1 MAGRAAWVDVMP
13 NMSGFAKLLMAG
25 TNAAASQAGRSAG
38 RAFSATM
45 SEASASDVLKSQVE
59 SMKSALSQAERA
71 SVEATRNIAQARDRQ
86 KAADQQVQ
94 AAEARLAE
102 QVEKYGEGSSRALKA
117 QSQLTAA
124 QSKARKASDELT
136 DATKQVSAASHAK
149 AEADTALTAKQN
161 ELTAAESRHPGL
173 LDRVS
178 VANASAAK
186 STGVFGRA
194 LGSAR
199 GMVSALGVTVG
210 AYSLVSWVSNS
221 LTAAKDFQKQMNL
234 LVTAG
239 GESQQ
244 ALGLVADGIK
254 GIAVQTGISTSQL
267 SEGMYTMEK
276 AQMRGADGLK
286 VLKAAAQGAT
296 DEQVDLGVMT
306 NALTSI
312 MRSYNIPASKASS
325 VTNQLVAA
333 SGEAKT
339 TMQEFAGSLSTVL
352 PVASAAGLSFAQVGG
367 AIATLTSHGTSADEA
382 TQELSNT
389 IRALQAPN
397 AVAVKEMQQF
407 GISSVDVAKNLGKNG
422 LTGTIGY
429 LTQTI
434 LKNMGPSGTVLLKTF
449 NQSSYAAQAAQTA
462 YNNLSGGAKKLATEY
477 KNGTLTLGD
486 YRKGL
491 KALPADQANLAAQWV
506 VMQNRSKGFN
516 DQLKSGLSSNQTYTD
531 ALKKIMGGATG
542 MNTALM
548 LSGGSTKAFASNVA
562 GISKVA
568 KQNGADIATW
578 AETQNTAQVQTQ
590 RFNQTLNVARITM
603 AAKFLPAIT
612 SSMRG
617 LTNAAVGIANFTSK
631 HKVLVKVLGIGAA
644 SLLGLVVS
652 FKLLRGAMLLAQ
664 GIQIAFATA
673 TGGTAIAQNAATI
686 SAASYATAQGIGN
699 AAAAVGSGVMYALGA
714 AIDFATGPIGLII
727 IGITALVAGFVLAY
741 KNSATFRN
749 IVTGALNGVKNAA
762 AAVGKWFSGPFV
774 NFFKT
779 AGNGI
784 KGGFTAVTSWFSG
797 PFAGFFVG
805 AFHKVQAGAQALW
818 NGIKIVGGGI
828 LNVFRFIITL
838 LATILV
844 TPWVLAWHQ
853 MAGPVTWL
861 WHSVIQPAWNGIKT
875 AFSTAWNWIKNTVI
889 NAWNREIRGWGIVFK
904 WLYNNVIKPVWG
916 GIKNAFTAAW
926 NFIKTVV
933 VDAWNREMN
942 GWATIFRWLYNNVIK
957 PVWDGI
963 RSAFSTAWNW
973 IKTNVINAWNSEIR
987 GWGVI
992 FRWLHDNV
1000 IAPVWNGIRD
1010 AFNAGWGF
1018 IRDHVVNPFK
1028 SGIHSIGE
1036 AFSKT
1041 GDWIRTS
1048 WDKVKDAA
1056 ASPVRWVVNTVYT
1069 NGIEKVWN
1077 SVAHAVGLNLS
1088 LPDAPKFANG
1098 GINAGY
1104 APGHDTV
1111 LAMTSPGE
1119 AWMVP
1124 EWTRAVG
1131 ADNIY
1136 RWNRIARQGGP
1147 EAVRRDMMG
1156 YATGGVVPRFG
1167 IGGFLSSVGN
1177 WFKGVGG
1184 KAKGA
1189 VSHAWTAT
1197 KSVASHAWT
1206 ATKDTVSDV
1215 AGAVVDFARDPG
1227 AYIRSKIVDPVKSML
1242 SGIGAGNWGTMIAR
1256 FPMMIANG
1264 LVDKAKSLWSSVSGA
1279 GSFKAGAGVAQ
1290 WTPQVL
1296 QALKMLGQPASMLN
1310 TVLRRMNQE
1319 SGGNPNAIN
1328 LTDSNAKA
1336 GMPSQGLM
1344 QTIPGTFHA
1353 YAGPFA
1359 GKPITDPLA
1368 NIYAGLNYA
1377 IHRYGS
1383 LDALN
1388 RPGGYATGGI
1398 VPRRLYDTGG
1408 VLDRGMTLV
1417 ENRSGSPEL
1426 VLNRSQQ
1433 ELLFSKRSGDH
1444 DKPVNVEPKQVV
1456 QNFDVRNYGMN
1467 DPYSRGTIFART
1479 VASQARVSLSGRS

>member
-13 NMSGFAKLLMAG
+13 NMAGFAKALMVG

-59 SMKSALSQAERA
+59 SMRSALQQAERA
-71 SVEATRNIAQARDRQ
+71 AVEATRNIAQARDRQ

-117 QSQLTAA
+117 QAQLTTA
-124 QSKARKASDELT
+124 QGKARKTSDELA

-276 AQMRGADGLK
+276 AQMRGVDGLK

-397 AVAVKEMQQF
+397 EVAVKEMQQF

-434 LKNMGPSGTVLLKTF
+434 LKNMGPSGTVLLNTF

-462 YNNLSGGAKKLATEY
+462 YSNLSGGAKKLATEY

-590 RFNQTLNVARITM
+590 RFNQELNVARITL
-603 AAKFLPAIT
+603 ASKFLPAIT

-617 LTNAAVGIANFTSK
+617 LTNAAVAVGNFVSK
-631 HKVLVKVLGIGAA
+631 HTTLVKALAAGAA
-644 SLLGLVVS
+644 GFGLLVGGVKAYIAITKVGTAANLI
-652 FKLLRGAMLLAQ
+652 FTNGMKLLKLAFVSSPWGWVALALTAVVVAVIYCWNHFKGFRDFVTGAFN
-664 GIQIAFATA
+664 GIK
-673 TGGTAIAQNAATI
+673 
-686 SAASYATAQGIGN
+686 SAAS
-699 AAAAVGSGVMYALGA
+699 
-714 AIDFATGPIGLII
+714 
-727 IGITALVAGFVLAY
+727 
-741 KNSATFRN
+741 
-749 IVTGALNGVKNAA
+749 
-762 AAVGKWFSGPFV
+762 AVGKWFAGPFV
-774 NFFKT
+774 NFFKS
-779 AGNGI
+779 AGSAI

-797 PFAGFFVG
+797 PFAGFFVAGFHLVANG
-805 AFHKVQAGAQALW
+805 AKALW
-818 NGIKIVGGGI
+818 NGIKAVGNGI

-861 WHSVIQPAWNGIKT
+861 WHSVLEPAWNGIKT
-875 AFSTAWNWIKNTVI
+875 AFSAAWNWIKNTVI
-889 NAWNREIRGWGIVFK
+889 NAWNREIRGLGIIFG
-904 WLYNNVIKPVWG
+904 WLYNAIIKPVWD

-926 NFIKTVV
+926 NFIKTNV

-942 GWATIFRWLYNNVIK
+942 GWATIFRWLYGNVIK

-963 RSAFSTAWNW
+963 RNAFSTAWNW
-973 IKTNVINAWNSEIR
+973 IKTNVVNAWNNEIR
-987 GWGVI
+987 GWGII

-1000 IAPVWNGIRD
+1000 IKPVWDGIRD
-1010 AFNAGWGF
+1010 AFNSGWGF
-1018 IRDHVVNPFK
+1018 IRDHVVDPFK

-1088 LPDAPKFANG
+1088 LPDAPKFADG

-1136 RWNRIARQGGP
+1136 RWNRLARQSGP
-1147 EAVRRDMMG
+1147 DAVRRDMLG
-1156 YATGGVVPRFG
+1156 YSTGGVTPHFADGGIVNA
-1167 IGGFLSSVGN
+1167 IGGFIG
-1177 WFKGVGG
+1177 
-1184 KAKGA
+1184 
-1189 VSHAWTAT
+1189 
-1197 KSVASHAWT
+1197 SVAS
-1206 ATKDTVSDV
+1206 TVSGFV
-1215 AGAVVDFARDPG
+1215 KDPG
-1227 AYIRSKIVDPVKSML
+1227 GSIGRWIVDPVKSL
-1242 SGIGAGNWGTMIAR
+1242 LKNVGGGEWGSMIAR

-1328 LTDSNAKA
+1328 NWDSNAKA

-1467 DPYSRGTIFART
+1467 DPYSHGTIFART

>member
-13 NMSGFAKLLMAG
+13 NMSGFAKALMAG

-59 SMKSALSQAERA
+59 SMRSALQQAERA
-71 SVEATRNIAQARDRQ
+71 AVEATRNIAQARDRQ

-117 QSQLTAA
+117 QAQLTTA
-124 QSKARKASDELT
+124 QGKARRTSDELA

-149 AEADTALTAKQN
+149 AEADAALTAKQN
-161 ELTAAESRHPGL
+161 ELTAAESKHTGV
-173 LDRVS
+173 LDRIS
-178 VANASAAK
+178 TANTAATK
-186 STGVFGRA
+186 STGVFGKA
-194 LGSAR
+194 LSSAR
-199 GMVSALGVTVG
+199 GMIAAVGVTAG

-312 MRSYNIPASKASS
+312 MRSYNIPASNASS

-397 AVAVKEMQQF
+397 EVAVHEMQQF

-422 LTGTIGY
+422 LTGTIGM
-429 LTQTI
+429 LTQSI
-434 LKNMGPSGTVLLKTF
+434 LKNMGPSGTILLKTF
-449 NQSSYAAQAAQTA
+449 NQSQYAAQDASTMFDRLTGSAKSLAQ
-462 YNNLSGGAKKLATEY
+462 GVM
-477 KNGTLTLGD
+477 NGTVTMGD
-486 YRKGL
+486 WYKQTQR
-491 KALPADQANLAAQWV
+491 LPAQQANLAQQWES
-506 VMQNRSKGFN
+506 MYLKSKGFN
-516 DQLKSGLSSNQTYTD
+516 DQLKSGSPEAQTYTD

-578 AETQNTAQVQTQ
+578 AETQNTAQVQTA
-590 RFNQTLNVARITM
+590 RFNQELNVARITL

-612 SSMRG
+612 SSMRTM
-617 LTNAAVGIANFTSK
+617 TNAAVGIGNFTSK
-631 HKVLVKVLGIGAA
+631 HRTLTKVLGITAA
-644 SLLGLVVS
+644 SLIGLV
-652 FKLLRGAMLLAQ
+652 GAYAALKTAILVGQFAQ
-664 GIQIAFATA
+664 VAYATA
-673 TGGTAIAQNAATI
+673 THGVAIAQD
-686 SAASYATAQGIGN
+686 SAAIGAGAYATAQGIGN
-699 AAAAVGSGVMYALGA
+699 AMAWAGSVAMTALDAAGAPVILTVAAIAAGIALLAVGFKIAYDHSA
-714 AIDFATGPIGLII
+714 A
-727 IGITALVAGFVLAY
+727 
-741 KNSATFRN
+741 FRK
-749 IVTGALNGVKNAA
+749 IVTSSINGVKNVAS
-762 AAVGKWFSGPFV
+762 AVGNWFSGPFV
-774 NFFKT
+774 NFF
-779 AGNGI
+779 
-784 KGGFTAVTSWFSG
+784 SG
-797 PFAGFFVG
+797 AWNVM
-805 AFHKVQAGAQALW
+805 KSGAQAFW
-818 NGIKIVGGGI
+818 NFIKIVGNGI

-838 LATILV
+838 TTTILV
-844 TPWVLAWHQ
+844 TPWVIAFNLLK
-853 MAGPVTWL
+853 GPVLALWHNAISPAFNGIKNVLSTVWNWIKGVFITAWTVGVKAMGAVFTWL
-861 WHSVIQPAWNGIKT
+861 YNTVISPVWNGIKKV
-875 AFSTAWNWIKNTVI
+875 FSVAWNFIKATVI
-889 NAWNREIRGWGIVFK
+889 NAWNNEIRNWGIIFN
-904 WLYNNVIKPVWG
+904 WLYNNVI
-916 GIKNAFTAAW
+916 
-926 NFIKTVV
+926 
-933 VDAWNREMN
+933 
-942 GWATIFRWLYNNVIK
+942 
-957 PVWDGI
+957 
-963 RSAFSTAWNW
+963 S
-973 IKTNVINAWNSEIR
+973 
-987 GWGVI
+987 
-992 FRWLHDNV
+992 
-1000 IAPVWNGIRD
+1000 PVWNGIRNT
-1010 AFNAGWGF
+1010 FNAGWGF
-1018 IRDHVVNPFK
+1018 VRDHVVNPFK
-1028 SGIHSIGE
+1028 AGINDIGQV
-1036 AFSKT
+1036 FSKT
-1041 GDWIRTS
+1041 ADWIGRS

-1077 SVAHAVGLNLS
+1077 SVAHAVGLNLN

-1156 YATGGVVPRFG
+1156 YATGGVVPHFG
-1167 IGGFLSSVGN
+1167 IGGMVKN
-1177 WFKGVGG
+1177 AWNTTKNV
-1184 KAKGA
+1184 
-1189 VSHAWTAT
+1189 VSN
-1197 KSVASHAWT
+1197 VAN
-1206 ATKDTVSDV
+1206 
-1215 AGAVVDFARDPG
+1215 AVVDFAKDPG
-1227 AYIRSKIVDPVKSML
+1227 AYIRNKIVDPVKSML
-1242 SGIGAGNWGTMIAR
+1242 SGIGAGDWGTMIAR

-1279 GSFKAGAGVAQ
+1279 GSFKAGAGSFKAGAGVAQ

-1296 QALKMLGQPASMLN
+1296 QALSMLGQPASMLN

-1328 LTDSNAKA
+1328 NWDSNAKA

-1344 QTIPGTFHA
+1344 QTIPSTFHA

-1444 DKPVNVEPKQVV
+1444 DKPMNVEPKQVV
-1456 QNFDVRNYGMN
+1456 QNFDVRNYGMT
-1467 DPYSRGTIFART
+1467 DPYSHGTIFART

>member
-1 MAGRAAWVDVMP
+1 
-13 NMSGFAKLLMAG
+13 
-25 TNAAASQAGRSAG
+25 
-38 RAFSATM
+38 
-45 SEASASDVLKSQVE
+45 
-59 SMKSALSQAERA
+59 
-71 SVEATRNIAQARDRQ
+71 
-86 KAADQQVQ
+86 
-94 AAEARLAE
+94 
-102 QVEKYGEGSSRALKA
+102 
-117 QSQLTAA
+117 
-124 QSKARKASDELT
+124 
-136 DATKQVSAASHAK
+136 
-149 AEADTALTAKQN
+149 
-161 ELTAAESRHPGL
+161 
-173 LDRVS
+173 
-178 VANASAAK
+178 
-186 STGVFGRA
+186 
-194 LGSAR
+194 
-199 GMVSALGVTVG
+199 
-210 AYSLVSWVSNS
+210 
-221 LTAAKDFQKQMNL
+221 
-234 LVTAG
+234 
-239 GESQQ
+239 
-244 ALGLVADGIK
+244 
-254 GIAVQTGISTSQL
+254 
-267 SEGMYTMEK
+267 
-276 AQMRGADGLK
+276 
-286 VLKAAAQGAT
+286 
-296 DEQVDLGVMT
+296 
-306 NALTSI
+306 
-312 MRSYNIPASKASS
+312 
-325 VTNQLVAA
+325 
-333 SGEAKT
+333 
-339 TMQEFAGSLSTVL
+339 
-352 PVASAAGLSFAQVGG
+352 
-367 AIATLTSHGTSADEA
+367 
-382 TQELSNT
+382 
-389 IRALQAPN
+389 
-397 AVAVKEMQQF
+397 MQQF

-434 LKNMGPSGTVLLKTF
+434 LKNMGPSGTVLLNTF

-491 KALPADQANLAAQWV
+491 KALPANQANLATQWV

-516 DQLKSGLSSNQTYTD
+516 DQLKAGLSSNQTYTD

-548 LSGGSTKAFASNVA
+548 LSGGSTKTFANNVA

-631 HKVLVKVLGIGAA
+631 HKVLVGVLAGMAGSLVALVGGVRAYIAITKEGTAA
-644 SLLGLVVS
+644 NLIFTNGY
-652 FKLLRGAMLLAQ
+652 KLLKAAFFSGSPWGWVVLAITAVVAVVTYCWTHFKGFRDFVTGAFN
-664 GIQIAFATA
+664 GIK
-673 TGGTAIAQNAATI
+673 
-686 SAASYATAQGIGN
+686 SAAS
-699 AAAAVGSGVMYALGA
+699 
-714 AIDFATGPIGLII
+714 
-727 IGITALVAGFVLAY
+727 
-741 KNSATFRN
+741 
-749 IVTGALNGVKNAA
+749 
-762 AAVGKWFSGPFV
+762 AVGKWFAGPFAG
-774 NFFKT
+774 FFKT

-805 AFHKVQAGAQALW
+805 AFHKVQAGAQAFW
-818 NGIKIVGGGI
+818 NGIKIVGNGI

-942 GWATIFRWLYNNVIK
+942 GWATIFRWLYGNVIK

-963 RSAFSTAWNW
+963 RNAFSTAWNW
-973 IKTNVINAWNSEIR
+973 IKTNVVNAWNNEIR
-987 GWGVI
+987 GWGII

-1010 AFNAGWGF
+1010 AFNSGWGF

-1036 AFSKT
+1036 AFSNT

-1215 AGAVVDFARDPG
+1215 AGAVVDFAKNPG
-1227 AYIRSKIVDPVKSML
+1227 AYIRSKIFDPVKSML

-1328 LTDSNAKA
+1328 LTDSNARA

-1456 QNFDVRNYGMN
+1456 QNFDVRNYGMT
-1467 DPYSRGTIFART
+1467 DPYSHGTIFART

>member
-59 SMKSALSQAERA
+59 SMRAALQQAERVA
-71 SVEATRNIAQARDRQ
+71 VEATRNIAQARDRQ

-102 QVEKYGEGSSRALKA
+102 QVEKYGEGSSHALKA
-117 QSQLTAA
+117 QAQLTTA
-124 QSKARKASDELT
+124 QGKARKTSDELA

-149 AEADTALTAKQN
+149 AEVDTALTAKQN

-286 VLKAAAQGAT
+286 VLKAAAEGAT

-312 MRSYNIPASKASS
+312 MRSYNIPASNASS

-434 LKNMGPSGTVLLKTF
+434 LKNMGPSGTVLLNTF

-477 KNGTLTLGD
+477 KNGTLTLGN

-631 HKVLVKVLGIGAA
+631 HKVLVGVLAGMAGSLVALVGGVRAYIAITKAGTAANMIFTGGMKLLKLAFLDSPWGWVVLGITAVVAAVIYCWNHFKGFRDFVTGA
-644 SLLGLVVS
+644 
-652 FKLLRGAMLLAQ
+652 FN
-664 GIQIAFATA
+664 GIK
-673 TGGTAIAQNAATI
+673 
-686 SAASYATAQGIGN
+686 SAAS
-699 AAAAVGSGVMYALGA
+699 
-714 AIDFATGPIGLII
+714 
-727 IGITALVAGFVLAY
+727 
-741 KNSATFRN
+741 
-749 IVTGALNGVKNAA
+749 
-762 AAVGKWFSGPFV
+762 AVGKWFSGPFAG
-774 NFFKT
+774 FFKT

-889 NAWNREIRGWGIVFK
+889 NAWNREIRGWGIVFG
-904 WLYNNVIKPVWG
+904 WLYNAIIKPVWS

-963 RSAFSTAWNW
+963 RNAFSTAWNW
-973 IKTNVINAWNSEIR
+973 IKTNVINAWNNEIR
-987 GWGVI
+987 GWGII

-1036 AFSKT
+1036 AFSNT

-1215 AGAVVDFARDPG
+1215 AGAVVDFAKDPG

-1328 LTDSNAKA
+1328 NWDSNAKA

-1456 QNFDVRNYGMN
+1456 QKFDVRNYGMT
-1467 DPYSRGTIFART
+1467 DPYSHGTIFART